1 MRGPDQQPRKR
12 RAISPTPPPPGP
24 GRPRGSTN
32 ALPLGAVGAIKAL
45 RYRVPDGTPEPLA
58 EVADRAFSTVVQV
71 MNGEVPFGGSVRL
84 RAARYVREEVCG
96 QIPQRHEA
104 NVTRGLAERIE
115 RARLR
120 VSALARERREPPSLS
135 EESASD
141 LGEQ

>member
-1 MRGPDQQPRKR
+1 LRGPDRQPRKR
-12 RAISPTPPPPGP
+12 RAIPPTPPPPGP

-71 MNGEVPFGGSVRL
+71 MNGEIPLGGTVRL
-84 RAARYVREEVCG
+84 RAAAYLRAEICG
-96 QIPQRHEA
+96 QIPQSHQVR
-104 NVTRGLAERIE
+104 VIQGLAERME

-120 VSALARERREPPSLS
+120 VNALARERGGSLPFP
-135 EESASD
+135 EE
-141 LGEQ
+141 Q